1 MSLQEEYYKTALQQI
16 KRGHSK
22 GKVSNAKIYYLLSV
36 VDRIDVSGSAFI
48 PLYYKKKQ

>member
-22 GKVSNAKIYYLLSV
+22 GKVSNIE
-36 VDRIDVSGSAFI
+36 SA
-48 PLYYKKKQ
+48 YKKSLREE